1 MIEALKRG
9 WWLLV
14 LRGLIAVLFGILTFV
29 WPGITLV
36 TLVFLFGF
44 YALANGVFTLGV
56 AIRAP
61 NGTPGK
67 GTLLLLGLL
76 GIAAGIIAFVYPGI
90 TALSLLSIIAF
101 WAIFT
106 GVFEIMAAIRLRK
119 ELANEW
125 FLILS
130 GALSVL
136 FGVLVIVYPGAGALS
151 VAWLIGAYAV
161 AFGIMMLMLAFRVKS
176 LVTPSRTATRTA

>member
-1 MIEALKRG
+1 
-9 WWLLV
+9 
-14 LRGLIAVLFGILTFV
+14 
-29 WPGITLV
+29 
-36 TLVFLFGF
+36 
-44 YALANGVFTLGV
+44 
-56 AIRAP
+56 
-61 NGTPGK
+61 TPGK

-176 LVTPSRTATRTA
+176 LVTPPRTAARTA

>member
-1 MIEALKRG
+1 
-9 WWLLV
+9 
-14 LRGLIAVLFGILTFV
+14 GLIAVLFGILTFV

-44 YALANGVFTLGV
+44 YALGNGIFTLGV

-61 NGTPGK
+61 KGTPGI
-67 GTLLLLGLL
+67 GTMVLLGLL
-76 GIAAGIIAFVYPGI
+76 GIAAGIVAFVYPGI
-90 TALSLLSIIAF
+90 TALSLLSIIAV

-106 GVFEIMAAIRLRK
+106 GVIEIAVAIRLRK

-125 FLILS
+125 MLILS

-136 FGVLVIVYPGAGALS
+136 FGVLVIVSPGAGALS